1 MSGPDVKRIL
11 IIGASGAILRTTADR
26 LRGSDLYGIDSR
38 GSTASHGSA
47 FSEFLARKLSRDSLD
62 YMIQSAGGTFDT
74 CISGVGLS
82 SVSSAERDPELS
94 MRLEFHAL
102 REVLPLLEAHCSRIV
117 YLSSAAVYGESPS
130 SGSSET
136 DPLRPVSIY
145 GTTKARTEEMLASSE
160 FADPS
165 RLTIV
170 RPFSVFGSGMKKQFV
185 WDAYRQLRSSGRAQ
199 FAGSADSV
207 RDFVSVNDLADL
219 LAVVALDPGSPQV
232 LNACSGVASTTREV
246 VELAASCLRESEA
259 SIRFEEEAR
268 PYDPRRLVGC
278 ANLLDSSGFKRPL
291 PLRRSL
297 PGVIA
302 QWNEAPVEAPGP

>member
-1 MSGPDVKRIL
+1 MSRPVVKRVL
-11 IIGASGAILRTTADR
+11 FIGSSGVILRAAANKLKD
-26 LRGSDLYGIDSR
+26 SDLYGIDST
-38 GSTASHGSA
+38 GSTEGQAA
-47 FSEFLARKLSRDSLD
+47 VLTEFLAQNLTGDSLD
-62 YMIQSAGGTFDT
+62 FMIRSAGGTFDA
-74 CISGVGLS
+74 CITGVGLS
-82 SVSSAERDPELS
+82 SVAAAERDPELS

-102 REVLPLLEAHCSRIV
+102 REVLPVLEAHCSRIV

-130 SGSSET
+130 SGSSEA

-185 WDAYRQLRSSGRAQ
+185 WDAYRQLRSSGRAH

-259 SIRFEEEAR
+259 SIHFEEEAR
-268 PYDPRRLVGC
+268 AYDPRRLVGC
-278 ANLLDSSGFKRPL
+278 PNLLDSSGLKRPL
-291 PLRRSL
+291 PLQRSL
-297 PGVIA
+297 PAVIA
-302 QWNEAPVEAPGP
+302 QWNEAPLEAPGP